1 VTTTALEG
9 NYMLAIGS
17 GSANTWQEV
26 SQTFTLAQY
35 QTLNGSAFFDWGDYW
50 VAENAFPDGA
60 KVEILDASGAVVAT
74 PFFTDGTDY
83 CLTFCAPA
91 TGQSGAESGW
101 MDWSFYAASGGTYTL
116 VYGALNTAD
125 GTGPN
130 QTFGY
135 FDAAAVPEPG
145 TLALLGI
152 GLAGM
157 GFAGRR
163 RKV

>member
-1 VTTTALEG
+1 
-9 NYMLAIGS
+9 MLALS
-17 GSANTWQEV
+17 GGDAGVWQTA
-26 SQTFTLAQY
+26 SQEITLAQY

-50 VAENAFPDGA
+50 VGPDAFPDGA

-74 PFFTDGTDY
+74 PWYTDGTDY
-83 CLTFCAPA
+83 CLTFCNPG
-91 TGQSGAESGW
+91 TGQAGAESGW
-101 MDWSFYAASGGTYTL
+101 MDWSFWAASGGTYTL
-116 VYGALNTAD
+116 VYGALNTGD
-125 GTGPN
+125 GGGPN
-130 QTFGY
+130 KTFGY